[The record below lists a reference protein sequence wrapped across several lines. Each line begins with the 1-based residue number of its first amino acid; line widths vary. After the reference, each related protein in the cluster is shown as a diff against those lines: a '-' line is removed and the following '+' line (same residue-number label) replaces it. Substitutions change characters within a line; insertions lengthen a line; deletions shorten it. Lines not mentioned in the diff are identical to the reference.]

1 MRLLISNDD
10 GIWAP
15 GLRALVEALKPLG
28 EIFVV
33 APDRERSATGH
44 GITVHWPL
52 KVEQVD
58 FGITGVQA
66 WSVEGTP
73 ADCVKLGI
81 EVLTAGSRPDVV
93 VSGINKGPNLGTDVL
108 YSGTV
113 SAAIEA
119 IINEVPGIAV
129 SLASYQ
135 DFNFAATGKV
145 AAYMVEKLLEHGI
158 SEDTILN
165 VNVPPLPLDKLKGI
179 KVTRLGQRRYQNAFH
194 ERRDPR
200 GRVYYWI
207 GGEPIDLDA
216 SQDTDIWAIEAG
228 YVAVTPIHFD
238 LTNYKIIQE
247 VDGWDLSLK

>member
-1 MRLLISNDD
+1 MRILVSNDD

-15 GLRALVEALKPLG
+15 GIRALVEALSPLG

-52 KVEQVD
+52 KVNKVD
-58 FGITGVQA
+58 FGVQGVKA
-66 WSVEGTP
+66 WEVEGTP

-81 EVLTAGSRPDVV
+81 EVLTGDKRPDVV

-129 SLASYQ
+129 SLASYHEY
-135 DFNFAATGKV
+135 DFSVTGKI
-145 AAYMVEKLLEHGI
+145 AALMVEKLLENGI

-165 VNVPPLPLDKLKGI
+165 VNVPALAIEKIKGI

-216 SQDTDIWAIEAG
+216 SQDTDIWAIDSG
-228 YVAVTPIHFD
+228 YVSVTPVHFD
-238 LTNYKIIQE
+238 LTNYKIMQE
-247 VDGWDLSLK
+247 VDNWKLSL

>member
-1 MRLLISNDD
+1 MRILISNDD

-15 GLRALVEALKPLG
+15 GIRALVEALSSLG
-28 EIFVV
+28 EIFIV

-52 KVEQVD
+52 KVDKVD
-58 FGITGVQA
+58 FGISGVKA
-66 WSVEGTP
+66 WAVEGTP

-81 EVLTAGSRPDVV
+81 EVLTGDKRPDVV
-93 VSGINKGPNLGTDVL
+93 VSGINNGPNLGTDIL

-129 SLASYQ
+129 SLASYHPN
-135 DFNFAATGKV
+135 DFSVTGRIAAL
-145 AAYMVEKLLEHGI
+145 MVEKLLENGI

-165 VNVPPLPLDKLKGI
+165 VNVPALAFEEIKGI

-200 GRVYYWI
+200 GRIYYWI

-216 SQDTDIWAIEAG
+216 SQDTDIWAIESG
-228 YVAVTPIHFD
+228 YVSVTPVHFD
-238 LTNYKIIQE
+238 LTNYKIMQE
-247 VDGWDLSLK
+247 VDNWKLSL